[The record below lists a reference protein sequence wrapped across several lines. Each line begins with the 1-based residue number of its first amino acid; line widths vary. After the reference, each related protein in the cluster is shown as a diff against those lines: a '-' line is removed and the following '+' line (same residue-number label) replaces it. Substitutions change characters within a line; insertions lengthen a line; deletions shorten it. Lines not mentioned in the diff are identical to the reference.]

1 MSATSNPTVKA
12 VPTASTASK
21 DLPFVGQVFFLTGR
35 GKECKAPEG
44 CGMERGRLRPILSL
58 KTSTETFGSN
68 PSSRNGFATT
78 TAAKFWPFT
87 TPQQSLYCI
96 ATPESSPAY
105 FTTAPYRTDFP
116 ESGFPSQ
123 RSLVGLSPLNSAP
136 YFTAEVN
143 LTHPNPVY
151 PPHNGPCRT
160 DVPESRPPQQTPCRA
175 TSLEFWFLLFHWYP
189 PICCHLLPAG
199 IPLCSYQPRWPARPH
214 TIFSPLP
221 STSQSGSD
229 RPKKE
234 AGATN
239 APASLPNATLSTKS
253 TCRADPESWPSAE

>member
-229 RPKKE
+229 RPKKR
-234 AGATN
+234 GRCNKCTG
-239 APASLPNATLSTKS
+239 LFTK
-253 TCRADPESWPSAE
+253 RDAVN

>member
-1 MSATSNPTVKA
+1 MSATSNPTITA

-151 PPHNGPCRT
+151 PPTTAHVVLTFPNPAPYFTAEVNLTHPNPIYPPTTAHVVLTFPNPAHHNRPH
-160 DVPESRPPQQTPCRA
+160 VVRPPSNFGSSCSTGTLLYAVTSCLQVYPSAA
-175 TSLEFWFLLFHWYP
+175 TSPVGPRY
-189 PICCHLLPAG
+189 
-199 IPLCSYQPRWPARPH
+199 CS
-214 TIFSPLP
+214 
-221 STSQSGSD
+221 
-229 RPKKE
+229 K
-234 AGATN
+234 
-239 APASLPNATLSTKS
+239 
-253 TCRADPESWPSAE
+253 

>member
-151 PPHNGPCRT
+151 PPTTAHVVLTFPNPAHHNRPH
-160 DVPESRPPQQTPCRA
+160 VVRPPSNFGSSCSTGTLLYAVTSCLQVYPSAA
-175 TSLEFWFLLFHWYP
+175 TSPVGPLGRTPFSP
-189 PICCHLLPAG
+189 PPLYLAIRIRQTQKRGRCICCTGL
-199 IPLCSYQPRWPARPH
+199 
-214 TIFSPLP
+214 F
-221 STSQSGSD
+221 
-229 RPKKE
+229 
-234 AGATN
+234 
-239 APASLPNATLSTKS
+239 TK
-253 TCRADPESWPSAE
+253 RDAVN